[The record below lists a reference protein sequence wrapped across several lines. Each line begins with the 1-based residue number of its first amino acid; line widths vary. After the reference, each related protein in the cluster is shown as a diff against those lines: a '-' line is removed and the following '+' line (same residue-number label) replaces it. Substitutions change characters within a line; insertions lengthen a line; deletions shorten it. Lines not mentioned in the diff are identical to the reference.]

1 MTGTMGELTPVYEID
16 GRLIGPAE
24 MTSWGGAG
32 SITKK
37 IQVAYRELTNHDG
50 YPIPQFN

>member
-32 SITKK
+32 SITKT